1 MKALAIDTSISKI
14 TISAKN
20 EEKTATEILDIGM
33 KQSESLLPAVSDVM
47 DKVYL
52 QTSDLDFLSV
62 SEGPGSFTGLRLGYA
77 CIKALEMVSEKPLF
91 AYSTLDVYAEPF
103 MNLPFVVL
111 SGIDAHKGKFYFKA
125 FEDGKEVFPEGDY
138 TIEKISGFIKSHRTE
153 KDFISIGPVSETLK
167 KLICE
172 NESTKEIFRPEKN
185 PENAKKIYS
194 VPFSYNAADSLFTLA
209 EKDFIS
215 GKKGIED
222 YSGPVYLRLSEAEE
236 NLRK

>member
-33 KQSESLLPAVSDVM
+33 KQSESLLPAVAEVM
-47 DKVYL
+47 DKVSL
-52 QTSDLDFLSV
+52 KTRDLDFLSV

-103 MNLPFVVL
+103 MRLPFVVL

-138 TIEKISGFIKSHRTE
+138 TIEKIAGFIKSHRTE
-153 KDFISIGPVSETLK
+153 KDFISIGPESETLK
-167 KLICE
+167 KLILE
-172 NESTKEIFRPEKN
+172 NESAKEIFCQ
-185 PENAKKIYS
+185 KKIYS
-194 VPFSYNAADSLFTLA
+194 VPFSYNAADSLFSLA

-236 NLRK
+236 NLIK